1 MSADVT
7 RGLPAAAGQGVSTS
21 GQDDWKPLRQ
31 YTRAR
36 IGLARSGNT
45 LKTPDVLEF
54 QAAHAQ
60 ARDAVHTPLDV
71 ACIEQALAADE
82 PFLHV
87 NSRAPDRSTY
97 LRRPDLGRRLSEESL
112 AALPK
117 GAWDVVFVAADGLSS
132 TATQQGAVPL
142 FEAMRARLAD
152 WQIAPLVVATQ
163 ARVALGDEIA
173 QTMGAGMVVVMIG
186 ERPGLSVADSM
197 GVYLTYAPY
206 VGCPDSSR
214 NCLSNIHPHGL
225 SVQAAADK
233 LAWLMREARHL
244 KLTGVGLKD
253 AAPEGGAIGNVDRL
267 S

>member
-1 MSADVT
+1 MSADITPLPSAGGQDVT
-7 RGLPAAAGQGVSTS
+7 
-21 GQDDWKPLRQ
+21 GQDDWQLLRQ

-71 ACIEQALAADE
+71 ASIEQAMAGE
-82 PFLHV
+82 PFLRV

-97 LRRPDLGRRLSEESL
+97 LRRPDLGRRLSEESR

-117 GAWDVVFVAADGLSS
+117 GDWDVVFVAADGLSS

-142 FEAMRARLAD
+142 FAAMRERLSD

-225 SVQAAADK
+225 SVRAAADK

-253 AAPEGGAIGNVDRL
+253 AAPEGGAIGSVDRL